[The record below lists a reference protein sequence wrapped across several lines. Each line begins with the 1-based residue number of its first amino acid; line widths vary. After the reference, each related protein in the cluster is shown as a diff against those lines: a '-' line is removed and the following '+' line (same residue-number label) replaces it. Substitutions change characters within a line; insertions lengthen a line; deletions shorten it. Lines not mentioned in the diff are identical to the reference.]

1 MGLQAVQ
8 HGLALLLTDDELRE
22 RFAVDPQGVAQ
33 TLNLDAADAAQLS
46 LLASAEVERFARS
59 LRARRWNEIQK
70 LLPVSIQAAQQA
82 EFPLRRL
89 FLNFAQTYAPQ
100 GGKRHAQ
107 DALAFA
113 DWMTRQSSETFSIS
127 NSPNAAWLPDLLR
140 YEAAWLEMQLMPSR
154 HWMLRRFEYPV
165 AQWIRARTLTAV
177 EGKVTDSSPSMRTTL
192 SLWLRLSPS
201 GKLRHYNLSA
211 PKL

>member
-1 MGLQAVQ
+1 MGLRDVQ
-8 HGLALLLTDDELRE
+8 HGLARLLTDDGLRE

-59 LRARRWNEIQK
+59 LRAKRWNEIQK
-70 LLPVSIQAAQQA
+70 LLPVSTQAAQNFG
-82 EFPLRRL
+82 FPLRRL
-89 FLNFAQTYAPQ
+89 FFDFAQTYAPQ
-100 GGKRHAQ
+100 GGKRHTQ

-113 DWMTRQSSETFSIS
+113 DWTARQSSGTPQDFI
-127 NSPNAAWLPDLLR
+127 PTNAVWLSDLLR
-140 YEAAWLEMQLMPSR
+140 YEAAWLEMHLLPSR
-154 HWMLRRFEYPV
+154 RWMLRRFAYPIP
-165 AQWIRARTLTAV
+165 QWIRAQTLAAA

-192 SLWLRLSPS
+192 SIWLRLSPS